1 SIAQHAK
8 PKVAGQSADL
18 RAQLTSE
25 SSRVVITSGNTSPI
39 LVSSPIVLLVL
50 YRTGAAPRAGA
61 SGGSPARPPPFP
73 RGARHFH
80 FPPTNTS
87 FQPKK
92 KPPPKTPPTT
102 TSPNKKKNHH
112 PPPCTST

>member
-50 YRTGAAPRAGA
+50 YRTGAAPRGGAGGW
-61 SGGSPARPPPFP
+61 SRARPPPRA
-73 RGARHFH
+73 RGGRCSSVSQ
-80 FPPTNTS
+80 PNPSSTPQIKQPTNTARKNTPT
-87 FQPKK
+87 QKK
-92 KPPPKTPPTT
+92 
-102 TSPNKKKNHH
+102 
-112 PPPCTST
+112 